1 MKIKIEYR
9 GDWTEHYSSE
19 VDLNKLKNLIQESK
33 NLDERFRY
41 YLPGKAIEEGMDGDF
56 FNIST
61 SELTSGIIKVYVE
74 NNESS
79 FIQREDKDNG
89 ENAYKVRFPLSQ
101 YENYTF
107 LIDVNFDKILKRTE
121 EKPVLSNEKEGVSLD
136 VELWH
141 RGVIYYSET
150 DIDTNNFNPELLTVT
165 QHYGEDGE
173 IEVSFYYDNE
183 FLNLYEEDCES
194 EGEGSDCSLTV
205 LGKVQ
210 KKDVE
215 SLLPDDPYIIY

>member
-1 MKIKIEYR
+1 LK
-9 GDWTEHYSSE
+9 
-19 VDLNKLKNLIQESK
+19 KLKDLIEESK
-33 NLDERFRY
+33 KLDERFRY
-41 YLPGKAIEEGMDGDF
+41 YLPAKAIEEGMDSDF
-56 FNIST
+56 FHTST

-79 FIQREDKDNG
+79 FIKRKDKDNG

-107 LIDVNFDKILKRTE
+107 LIDVNFDKMLKNIK
-121 EKPVLSNEKEGVSLD
+121 EKPVSLTEKDGISLD

-165 QHYGEDGE
+165 QQYGEDGE
-173 IEVSFYYDNE
+173 IEVSFYYNNE

-215 SLLPDDPYIIY
+215 SLLPDDHYIIY